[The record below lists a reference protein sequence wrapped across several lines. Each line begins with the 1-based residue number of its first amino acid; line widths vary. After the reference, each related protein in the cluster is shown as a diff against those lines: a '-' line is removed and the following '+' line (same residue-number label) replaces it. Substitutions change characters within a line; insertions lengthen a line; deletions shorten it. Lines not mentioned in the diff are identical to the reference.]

1 MEKQNEMVQVPFDQG
16 RSGCKLSKRLLD
28 PDGQGLVRIN
38 HIERETQMTQ
48 YYELKYLGGNRFGLP
63 PQLDDDFVIIIGGL
77 TMIPPEDYTYNELEN
92 TIKVTDMGE
101 RRLARM
107 SLSIPTVKAYGM
119 RLGVPKRK
127 R

>member
-1 MEKQNEMVQVPFDQG
+1 
-16 RSGCKLSKRLLD
+16 
-28 PDGQGLVRIN
+28 
-38 HIERETQMTQ
+38 MTQ